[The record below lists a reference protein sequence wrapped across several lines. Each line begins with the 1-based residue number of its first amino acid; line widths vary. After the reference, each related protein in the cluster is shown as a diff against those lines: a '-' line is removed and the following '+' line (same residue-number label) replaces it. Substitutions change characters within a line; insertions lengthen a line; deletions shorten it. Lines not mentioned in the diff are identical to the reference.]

1 MNIGKVP
8 ETVLK
13 RSIFKQLQVKRDEVL
28 IGPGV
33 GEDCGIIQVAPE
45 EAIVLSTDPITGTAH
60 GVGTLAVHITLND
73 LAASGATPIGL
84 LLTLLL
90 PDGYTEDALKELM
103 FEINDASKKFNVQI
117 IGGHSEVTGAV
128 NQPIVSVTGV
138 GKIDKDRVMQADK
151 VKPGMDI
158 LMTKWAGIEGTTIIA
173 HEGEHLLKTY
183 YHPDLVTKAK
193 SFNQYL
199 SIVKESQI
207 AMEFDVYAMHDV
219 TEGGIFG
226 ALWEL
231 GEKINLGLTVDQSK
245 IPLQQETIEICEYFD
260 LNPYM
265 LIGSGSLLIVTENGH
280 EMVDAM
286 KEAGIL
292 ATVIGKVDEGNHKR
306 IKFEETY
313 RSIVPPKSDE
323 LYKAIERYE
332 KK

>member
-13 RSIFKQLQVKRDEVL
+13 RSVFKQLQVKRDEVL

-33 GEDCGIIQVAPE
+33 GEDCGIVQV
-45 EAIVLSTDPITGTAH
+45 EADEVLVLSTDPITGAGH
-60 GVGTLAVHITLND
+60 EIGMLAVHITLND
-73 LAASGATPIGL
+73 LAASGALPIGL

-90 PDGYTEDALKELM
+90 PDGYTEDALKKLM
-103 FEINDASKKFNVQI
+103 QEINQETQKYNVQI
-117 IGGHSEVTGAV
+117 IGGHSEVTDAV
-128 NQPIVSVTGV
+128 NQPVISVTGV
-138 GKIDKDRVMQADK
+138 GKLSKDQVMYENK

-158 LMTKWAGIEGTTIIA
+158 VMTKWAGIEGTTIIA
-173 HEGEHLLKTY
+173 NAGEALLNTY
-183 YHPDLVTKAK
+183 YHSDLVVKAK
-193 SFNQYL
+193 AFKQYL
-199 SIVKESQI
+199 SIIEESQI
-207 AMEFDVYAMHDV
+207 AMEFDVYSMHDV

-245 IPLQQETIEICEYFD
+245 IPVQQETVEICEYFD

-265 LIGSGSLLIVTENGH
+265 LIGSGSLLIVTEQGH

-286 KEAGIL
+286 KNVGIV
-292 ATVIGKVDEGNHKR
+292 ATVIGKVDAGNHKR

-323 LYKAIERYE
+323 LYKALERC
-332 KK
+332 K